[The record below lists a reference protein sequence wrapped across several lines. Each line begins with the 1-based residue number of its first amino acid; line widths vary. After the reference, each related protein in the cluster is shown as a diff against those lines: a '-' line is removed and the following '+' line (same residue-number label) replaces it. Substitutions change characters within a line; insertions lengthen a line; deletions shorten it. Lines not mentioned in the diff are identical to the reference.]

1 MSYCGRYS
9 SPVAMM
15 KPKYELE
22 DYIFEMESR
31 HLGQESEAGGGGA
44 TAAADSEDLL
54 SQLSRKEQD
63 LILAAELGKA
73 LLERN
78 QEMVKQ
84 NERIVEEF
92 SQKLEALEQEKH
104 SLKRRLESMQSEYE
118 IKVLEMQTDLRE
130 MRVSLDER
138 ETALRTSEREK
149 ALIISDL
156 TDQNRRLTDRI
167 REATKAEEQ
176 LSAQI
181 QGLRDQSNLRK
192 TSLQDHVAHL
202 EVLKEEITLITE
214 RKNDLERRVQQL
226 LDERESLNSAL
237 EESADRIVML
247 EKQQKEQDIQYRQ
260 TAKEV
265 EELRATN
272 GSLSERID
280 ALSPASSTPSSSSSS
295 AGHRSLLNEM
305 EVSDASLTNLH
316 HQNSSDIECDD
327 DMMDSNIGH
336 VPELRSLQEEV
347 LTSCK
352 ELRSVNERLR
362 RGVQWDSGVS
372 NSNTSLTSSIDD
384 DQAGTEKIR
393 PGLLRSVVQ
402 ELKDTL
408 RLNEQNG
415 ICPNCGNGPEQVER
429 LETELHRA
437 KEAADKAQRQLRDTQ
452 EELKKKADESMQLTS
467 QLSVT
472 ETKLRAAE
480 EERDVARTDADS
492 SAHAKEESVA
502 KAWEM
507 RDKAIARKNAA
518 EVELARTRIDLLQ
531 INSQLIEAVQQKI
544 ELSQQLEQWQ
554 MDMHLLLDEQMKK
567 KLTTQEQRQRQI
579 QHQPQQKHRRKSSRG
594 QESDS
599 EPNDKRQNSRLFGLF
614 TR

>member
-1 MSYCGRYS
+1 MSYCGRYT

-31 HLGQESEAGGGGA
+31 RLGHESDAGG
-44 TAAADSEDLL
+44 AAAGADSEDLL
-54 SQLSRKEQD
+54 SQLARKEQD

-78 QEMVKQ
+78 QEMAKQ
-84 NERIVEEF
+84 NERTVEEF

-104 SLKRRLESMQSEYE
+104 SLKRRLESMQSEYD
-118 IKVLEMQTDLRE
+118 IKVLEMQSDIKE

-138 ETALRTSEREK
+138 EVALKTCEREK

-156 TDQNRRLTDRI
+156 TEQNRRLTDRI

-202 EVLKEEITLITE
+202 EMLKEEITLITE
-214 RKNDLERRVQQL
+214 RKNDLERKVQQL
-226 LDERESLNSAL
+226 LDERESLTSAL

-247 EKQQKEQDIQYRQ
+247 EKQQKEQDIQFRQ
-260 TAKEV
+260 TAREV

-272 GSLSERID
+272 GSLTERID

-305 EVSDASLTNLH
+305 EVSDASFTNLH

-327 DMMDSNIGH
+327 DMDSSSGH
-336 VPELRSLQEEV
+336 TPELRALQDEV
-347 LTSCK
+347 LSSCK
-352 ELRSVNERLR
+352 ELRIVNERLR

-384 DQAGTEKIR
+384 DQVGSEKIR
-393 PGLLRSVVQ
+393 AGLLRSVVQ

-415 ICPNCGNGPEQVER
+415 VCPNCGTGPEQVER

-437 KEAADKAQRQLRDTQ
+437 KEASDKAQRQLRDALD
-452 EELKKKADESMQLTS
+452 ELKKRGDESMQLTS
-467 QLSVT
+467 QLSVA
-472 ETKLRAAE
+472 ETKLRATE
-480 EERDVARTDADS
+480 EERDVARADADS

-507 RDKAIARKNAA
+507 RDKALARKNAA

-531 INSQLIEAVQQKI
+531 INSQLIEAIQQKV

-567 KLTTQEQRQRQI
+567 KLTTQEQRHSKI
-579 QHQPQQKHRRKSSRG
+579 QQQPQQKHRRKSSRG